1 MDYFPLTIWY
11 EVHAAKG
18 CERLWKIILCQNLL
32 NCIRISPMKL
42 SKPMLSQMM
51 RSDNYFLMTHQ
62 RWTIIYRLLKELKWY
77 QFYYGIMLFR
87 MHILTIF
94 MCIALLE
101 LGTYLLSK
109 CKLYILKYKVI
120 ATWSWTK
127 LRYYIKS
134 ATKIRWH
141 IRKCLSS

>member
-11 EVHAAKG
+11 EVHATKG
-18 CERLWKIILCQNLL
+18 CERLWKIILYQNLL

-62 RWTIIYRLLKELKWY
+62 RWTIIYRLLQELKWY

-101 LGTYLLSK
+101 LGTNLLSK
-109 CKLYILKYKVI
+109 YKLYILKYKVI
-120 ATWSWTK
+120 PNWSWTK

-134 ATKIRWH
+134 ARWH
-141 IRKCLSS
+141 IRKRLSS

>member
-1 MDYFPLTIWY
+1 
-11 EVHAAKG
+11 
-18 CERLWKIILCQNLL
+18 
-32 NCIRISPMKL
+32 MKL

-62 RWTIIYRLLKELKWY
+62 RWTIIYRLLQELKWY

-120 ATWSWTK
+120 ATWS
-127 LRYYIKS
+127 
-134 ATKIRWH
+134 
-141 IRKCLSS
+141 